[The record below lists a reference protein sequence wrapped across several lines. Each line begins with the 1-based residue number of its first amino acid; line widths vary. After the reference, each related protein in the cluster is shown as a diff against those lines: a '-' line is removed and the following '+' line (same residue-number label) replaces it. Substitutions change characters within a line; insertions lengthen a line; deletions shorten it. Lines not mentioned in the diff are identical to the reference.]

1 MLIVFLLFLIGIFI
15 YKYIFPTYSTT
26 YSLKGDYV
34 PSIGSVLKT
43 TKWVSKYEKNT
54 KNNIYL
60 KKYTYQKQNNVVEDL
75 KKYSNYLI
83 KMEQFEVL
91 KDFDLDDPFN
101 TTILLGKKSH
111 IDFEKIIVV
120 EISYTKD
127 TITIS
132 LVKKKGSFLK

>member
-1 MLIVFLLFLIGIFI
+1 MIVFLLFLISIFI
-15 YKYIFPTYSTT
+15 YKYILPTYSTT

-34 PSIGSVLKT
+34 PSISTVLKT

-54 KNNIYL
+54 KNKVYF
-60 KKYTYQKQNNVVEDL
+60 KRYTYKKQKNVIEDL
-75 KKYSNYLI
+75 KVYSNYLI

-91 KDFDLDDPFN
+91 NAYDLNDAMN
-101 TTILLGKKSH
+101 TSITLGKKSH
-111 IDFEKIIVV
+111 VDSEKIIVV

-132 LVKKKGSFLK
+132 LVKKKGSLFK